1 MKHEKLF
8 GVLAITI
15 LVVTIG
21 IAEARTNIGFW
32 KSRPHTAGLNIQGGT
47 NITNAIK
54 ANDYSAWQA
63 AMSSQITQGNF
74 NKQVQFYQHFITNHT
89 NSTKRRGGIIQS
101 VIIGITNVL
110 HLNKPAMGRGIGI
123 GMQGSNITNAIKA
136 NNYSAWQA
144 AMNAQITQDNFNKQ
158 VQFYQQFIT
167 NHTNSTHRRGNITL
181 WGNKTT
187 SYTAWA
193 RHGRFHHKTT

>member
-8 GVLAITI
+8 GVLAITM

-21 IAEARTNIGFW
+21 IAEARINTGLW
-32 KSRPHTAGLNIQGGT
+32 KSRPHMAGLNIQGGT

-54 ANDYSAWQA
+54 AND
-63 AMSSQITQGNF
+63 
-74 NKQVQFYQHFITNHT
+74 
-89 NSTKRRGGIIQS
+89 
-101 VIIGITNVL
+101 
-110 HLNKPAMGRGIGI
+110 
-123 GMQGSNITNAIKA
+123 
-136 NNYSAWQA
+136 YSAWQA

-193 RHGRFHHKTT
+193 RHGRFNHKTT